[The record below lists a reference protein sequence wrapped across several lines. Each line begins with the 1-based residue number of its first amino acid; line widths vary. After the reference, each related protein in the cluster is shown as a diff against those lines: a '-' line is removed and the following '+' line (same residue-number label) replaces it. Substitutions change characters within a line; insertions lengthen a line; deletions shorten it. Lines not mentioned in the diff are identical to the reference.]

1 MELQM
6 NDLDKLYADSFR
18 GLKPGIITKGTV
30 MQISKDGVIVDVGSK
45 SEGFIPVSEL
55 VEDENMNPGDEVEV
69 FIERLSDAHGFVK
82 LSRLKAEGV
91 KTWDMMES
99 AFNESQTVDG
109 KITGKVKGGMTVNIG
124 GISAFLPGSQ
134 IDLKAPKNTDSLIG
148 QTYTFKIINL
158 NHKGSNI
165 IVSRRVLLEEE
176 RGKLR
181 EQTLLTLKEGSVIE
195 GTVKNLTDYGVFVDL
210 GGLDGLL
217 HISDMSWGRISH
229 PGELFSIGDKVEVIV
244 LSYNEETTKVTL
256 GYKQKKPDPWT
267 TVEEKYPAGHK
278 VVGKVINTTD
288 YGVFIELE
296 EGVEG
301 LIHVTELDWVE
312 KSIKPSKYFSIG
324 DQVEAA
330 VLKVSKDD
338 KKISLSIKQL
348 KPNPWETVKEKYAV
362 GQKIS
367 GKVKS
372 FADFGAFISLDEGID
387 ALLHIS
393 DISWVKRVRHP
404 SDVLKKGQ
412 EMEVVIL
419 SIEPEKERI
428 SVGLK
433 ELTEDPWISEIPSRY
448 ALGDTITG
456 KIVSI
461 ADFGLFVELEDGVE
475 GLLHVSEVEKK
486 HDEKLEDLFTAGAE
500 LSARIINVNP
510 EDRKIDL
517 SLKTMIG

>member
-278 VVGKVINTTD
+278 G
-288 YGVFIELE
+288 
-296 EGVEG
+296 
-301 LIHVTELDWVE
+301 
-312 KSIKPSKYFSIG
+312 
-324 DQVEAA
+324 
-330 VLKVSKDD
+330 
-338 KKISLSIKQL
+338 
-348 KPNPWETVKEKYAV
+348 
-362 GQKIS
+362 
-367 GKVKS
+367 
-372 FADFGAFISLDEGID
+372 
-387 ALLHIS
+387 
-393 DISWVKRVRHP
+393 
-404 SDVLKKGQ
+404 
-412 EMEVVIL
+412 
-419 SIEPEKERI
+419 
-428 SVGLK
+428 
-433 ELTEDPWISEIPSRY
+433 
-448 ALGDTITG
+448 
-456 KIVSI
+456 
-461 ADFGLFVELEDGVE
+461 
-475 GLLHVSEVEKK
+475 
-486 HDEKLEDLFTAGAE
+486 
-500 LSARIINVNP
+500 
-510 EDRKIDL
+510 
-517 SLKTMIG
+517 